1 MKPRDLSLEECAA
14 LLSAGRYG
22 RLGLSLNDMPYII
35 PMSYVYS
42 NGRIYLHS
50 RGLGKKVEIAT
61 KNSNVCF
68 EVDLLDKNRWSSVLA
83 YGRAKLSSDVEAKKR
98 MFDTFM
104 GKDLKGHGGKEFQ
117 REELEKMD
125 MTIWEIEIK
134 EMTGREG
141 VW

>member
-1 MKPRDLSLEECAA
+1 MKPRELSSEECAA

-22 RLGLSLNDMPYII
+22 RLGLSLNDMPYVV

-50 RGLGKKVEIAT
+50 KGRGKKVEFAT
-61 KNSNVCF
+61 KNPNVCF
-68 EVDLLDKNRWSSVLA
+68 EVDLLDKNRWSSVMA
-83 YGRAKLSSDVEAKKR
+83 YGNVSLSSDIEAKAR
-98 MFDTFM
+98 MFSAFTHKDM
-104 GKDLKGHGGKEFQ
+104 GGHAGKQFKKED
-117 REELEKMD
+117 LEKME

-141 VW
+141 IW

>member
-1 MKPRDLSLEECAA
+1 MKPRELSSVECAA

-22 RLGLSLNDMPYII
+22 RLGLSLNDMPYIV

-50 RGLGKKVEIAT
+50 RGKGKKVEIAT
-61 KNSNVCF
+61 KNPSVCF
-68 EVDLLDKNRWSSVLA
+68 EVDLLDKNQWSSVVA
-83 YGRAKLSSDVEAKKR
+83 YGNVSLSSDTEAKVK
-98 MFDTFM
+98 MFSAFTN
-104 GKDLKGHGGKEFQ
+104 KDLGGHAGKQFKKED
-117 REELEKMD
+117 LDKME

>member
-1 MKPRDLSLEECAA
+1 MKPRELSSEECAV

-22 RLGLSLNDMPYII
+22 RLGLSLNDMPYIV

-50 RGLGKKVEIAT
+50 RGGGKKVEIVT
-61 KNSNVCF
+61 KNPFVCF
-68 EVDLLDKNRWSSVLA
+68 EVDHLDKNRWSSVVV
-83 YGRAKLSSDVEAKKR
+83 YGNVSLSSDIEAKAR
-98 MFDTFM
+98 MFSAFTN
-104 GKDLKGHGGKEFQ
+104 KDLGGHAGKQFKKED
-117 REELEKMD
+117 LEKME